1 MASRSNKKQ
10 GWEGRSVSVAA
21 TPPEASYDKNPFSGW
36 QAAER
41 RNPLLVGGVPRRRG
55 PRIFADDVAKN
66 RPTACMPARFGDDLT
81 LDAGV
86 TRLTLTRKP
95 DTTMAK
101 SSRRT
106 DSSSTAWLTAA
117 EQRVL
122 DSTVGSSL
130 ATATRNQLQ
139 AAIKQTRTLR
149 DKWRD
154 LFNRQS
160 LTTKKGASRTNDPA
174 NTRSLEKAELFG
186 AAVKRLEARIEELA
200 EGISAAVGGGKRGG
214 GKPSRT
220 AAAKPASKAVRQAG
234 HRATRSSIRE
244 TLSEAV
250 AGINAAGRRLLG
262 AAEPAAK
269 QPKAGKP
276 ATGGKAATPV
286 AAARPAAKTG
296 KPATRPTKSPPSKK
310 ARQAGKLRTLAA
322 TGTGQA
328 IHFDPKQQRSAKAR
342 GTVKQLKLDGLSTRR
357 RGHTLA
363 AGKRKQARRD
373 GR

>member
-1 MASRSNKKQ
+1 
-10 GWEGRSVSVAA
+10 
-21 TPPEASYDKNPFSGW
+21 
-36 QAAER
+36 
-41 RNPLLVGGVPRRRG
+41 
-55 PRIFADDVAKN
+55 
-66 RPTACMPARFGDDLT
+66 
-81 LDAGV
+81 
-86 TRLTLTRKP
+86 
-95 DTTMAK
+95 MAK
-101 SSRRT
+101 SSRPT
-106 DSSSTAWLTAA
+106 GSSSTAWLTAA

-130 ATATRNQLQ
+130 ASATRNQLQ

-160 LTTKKGASRTNDPA
+160 LTSKKGAARTNDPA

-200 EGISAAVGGGKRGG
+200 EGISAAVGGKRGS

-262 AAEPAAK
+262 VTEPAAK

-276 ATGGKAATPV
+276 ATGVKVAA
-286 AAARPAAKTG
+286 AAARPAAKAG
-296 KPATRPTKSPPSKK
+296 KPVARPTKTAKAATSKK
-310 ARQAGKLRTLAA
+310 ARQAGTLRALTA

>member
-1 MASRSNKKQ
+1 
-10 GWEGRSVSVAA
+10 
-21 TPPEASYDKNPFSGW
+21 
-36 QAAER
+36 
-41 RNPLLVGGVPRRRG
+41 
-55 PRIFADDVAKN
+55 
-66 RPTACMPARFGDDLT
+66 
-81 LDAGV
+81 
-86 TRLTLTRKP
+86 
-95 DTTMAK
+95 MAK

-106 DSSSTAWLTAA
+106 DTSSTAWLTAA

-160 LTTKKGASRTNDPA
+160 LTTKKGAARTNDPA

-200 EGISAAVGGGKRGG
+200 EGISAAVGGKRGG

-220 AAAKPASKAVRQAG
+220 TAAKPSSKLVRKAG

-250 AGINAAGRRLLG
+250 AGINAAGRRLLS
-262 AAEPAAK
+262 AAEPAAR

-276 ATGGKAATPV
+276 ATGGKAATP
-286 AAARPAAKTG
+286 AAATARPAAKAG
-296 KPATRPTKSPPSKK
+296 KPATRPTKTTASKK
-310 ARQAGKLRTLAA
+310 ARQAGKLRALSAA
-322 TGTGQA
+322 GTGQA
-328 IHFDPKQQRSAKAR
+328 IHFDPKKQRSAKASA
-342 GTVKQLKLDGLSTRR
+342 TIKQIKLDGLSTRR

>member
-1 MASRSNKKQ
+1 
-10 GWEGRSVSVAA
+10 
-21 TPPEASYDKNPFSGW
+21 
-36 QAAER
+36 
-41 RNPLLVGGVPRRRG
+41 
-55 PRIFADDVAKN
+55 
-66 RPTACMPARFGDDLT
+66 MPARFGDDLS

-101 SSRRT
+101 TSRRT
-106 DSSSTAWLTAA
+106 DSSSPAWLTAG

-130 ATATRNQLQ
+130 ATATRSQLQ

-160 LTTKKGASRTNDPA
+160 LTTKKGAARTNDPA

-200 EGISAAVGGGKRGG
+200 EGISAAVGGKRGG

-250 AGINAAGRRLLG
+250 AGINAAGRRLLS

-276 ATGGKAATPV
+276 ATGGKAATP
-286 AAARPAAKTG
+286 AAAAQPAAKAG
-296 KPATRPTKSPPSKK
+296 KPATRQKRTTTSKK
-310 ARQAGKLRTLAA
+310 ARQAGKLRALTAA
-322 TGTGQA
+322 GTGQA
-328 IHFDPKQQRSAKAR
+328 IHFDPKKQRSAKASA
-342 GTVKQLKLDGLSTRR
+342 TVKQIKLDGLSTRR

>member
-1 MASRSNKKQ
+1 M
-10 GWEGRSVSVAA
+10 V
-21 TPPEASYDKNPFSGW
+21 
-36 QAAER
+36 
-41 RNPLLVGGVPRRRG
+41 
-55 PRIFADDVAKN
+55 KN
-66 RPTACMPARFGDDLT
+66 RPAACMPAGFSDDS
-81 LDAGV
+81 GV
-86 TRLTLTRKP
+86 ARQSLATPSPGTIEI
-95 DTTMAK
+95 TMAK
-101 SSRRT
+101 SSRQSG
-106 DSSSTAWLTAA
+106 SSSTTWLTVA

-130 ATATRNQLQ
+130 TTATRNQLQ
-139 AAIKQTRTLR
+139 AAIKQARTLR

-160 LTTKKGASRTNDPA
+160 LTTKKGAARTNDPA

-200 EGISAAVGGGKRGG
+200 DGISAAVSGTRGG
-214 GKPSRT
+214 AKPSRT
-220 AAAKPASKAVRQAG
+220 AAAKPASKAVRKAG
-234 HRATRSSIRE
+234 HRATRSSVRE

-262 AAEPAAK
+262 VAEPAAK
-269 QPKAGKP
+269 QPKPAKATAGRKAA
-276 ATGGKAATPV
+276 ATG
-286 AAARPAAKTG
+286 AAARPADKAG
-296 KPATRPTKSPPSKK
+296 KPAARPAKTAKAATSKK
-310 ARQAGKLRTLAA
+310 ARQAGKLRALTAS
-322 TGTGQA
+322 GTGQA

>member
-1 MASRSNKKQ
+1 
-10 GWEGRSVSVAA
+10 
-21 TPPEASYDKNPFSGW
+21 
-36 QAAER
+36 
-41 RNPLLVGGVPRRRG
+41 
-55 PRIFADDVAKN
+55 
-66 RPTACMPARFGDDLT
+66 
-81 LDAGV
+81 
-86 TRLTLTRKP
+86 
-95 DTTMAK
+95 MAK
-101 SSRRT
+101 SSRPAG
-106 DSSSTAWLTAA
+106 SSSTTWLTAA

-130 ATATRNQLQ
+130 ATATRNQLR
-139 AAIKQTRTLR
+139 AAIKQARGLR

-160 LTTKKGASRTNDPA
+160 LTTKKGSSRTNDPA

-200 EGISAAVGGGKRGG
+200 GEIAAAVGGKRGNA
-214 GKPSRT
+214 KPSRT

-234 HRATRSSIRE
+234 HRAARSSIRE

-262 AAEPAAK
+262 VAEPAAK

-276 ATGGKAATPV
+276 ATGRKASTPA
-286 AAARPAAKTG
+286 AAARPAAKAG
-296 KPATRPTKSPPSKK
+296 KPAATRPVKTPTSKK
-310 ARQAGKLRTLAA
+310 ARQAGKLRALTAS
-322 TGTGQA
+322 GTGQA

-357 RGHTLA
+357 RGHTVA

>member
-1 MASRSNKKQ
+1 
-10 GWEGRSVSVAA
+10 
-21 TPPEASYDKNPFSGW
+21 
-36 QAAER
+36 
-41 RNPLLVGGVPRRRG
+41 
-55 PRIFADDVAKN
+55 
-66 RPTACMPARFGDDLT
+66 
-81 LDAGV
+81 
-86 TRLTLTRKP
+86 
-95 DTTMAK
+95 MAK
-101 SSRRT
+101 SSRPT
-106 DSSSTAWLTAA
+106 GSSSTSWLTAA

-130 ATATRNQLQ
+130 ASATRNQLQ
-139 AAIKQTRTLR
+139 AAIKQARTLR

-160 LTTKKGASRTNDPA
+160 LTSKKGGVRTNDPA

-200 EGISAAVGGGKRGG
+200 EGISAAVGGKRGG

-262 AAEPAAK
+262 VAEPAAK
-269 QPKAGKP
+269 QQKTGKAT
-276 ATGGKAATPV
+276 TGTKAATPAV
-286 AAARPAAKTG
+286 AAARPAAKVG
-296 KPATRPTKSPPSKK
+296 KPAARPTKAATSKK
-310 ARQAGKLRTLAA
+310 ARQAGKLRSLTAS
-322 TGTGQA
+322 GTGQA

>member
-1 MASRSNKKQ
+1 LA
-10 GWEGRSVSVAA
+10 G
-21 TPPEASYDKNPFSGW
+21 
-36 QAAER
+36 
-41 RNPLLVGGVPRRRG
+41 
-55 PRIFADDVAKN
+55 
-66 RPTACMPARFGDDLT
+66 
-81 LDAGV
+81 DAGF
-86 TRLTLTRKP
+86 TRLTLTRNH

-101 SSRRT
+101 SSRPT
-106 DSSSTAWLTAA
+106 GSSSTTWLTAA

-130 ATATRNQLQ
+130 ASATRTQLQ
-139 AAIKQTRTLR
+139 AAIKQARTLR

-160 LTTKKGASRTNDPA
+160 LTTKKGPARTNDPA
-174 NTRSLEKAELFG
+174 NTRSLEKADLFA

-200 EGISAAVGGGKRGG
+200 EGISAAVGGTRG

-262 AAEPAAK
+262 AAEPAAR
-269 QPKAGKP
+269 QPKAGQP
-276 ATGGKAATPV
+276 APGGKATTGGKAATPV
-286 AAARPAAKTG
+286 AAARPAAK
-296 KPATRPTKSPPSKK
+296 PAARPTKAATSKK

-322 TGTGQA
+322 SGTGQA
-328 IHFDPKQQRSAKAR
+328 MHFDPKKQRSAKASA
-342 GTVKQLKLDGLSTRR
+342 TAKQLKLDGLSTRR

>member
-1 MASRSNKKQ
+1 
-10 GWEGRSVSVAA
+10 
-21 TPPEASYDKNPFSGW
+21 
-36 QAAER
+36 
-41 RNPLLVGGVPRRRG
+41 
-55 PRIFADDVAKN
+55 
-66 RPTACMPARFGDDLT
+66 MPARFGDDLS

-106 DSSSTAWLTAA
+106 DSSPTAWLTAA

-250 AGINAAGRRLLG
+250 AGINAAGRRLLS

-296 KPATRPTKSPPSKK
+296 KPATRPTKTPTSKK

>member
-1 MASRSNKKQ
+1 
-10 GWEGRSVSVAA
+10 
-21 TPPEASYDKNPFSGW
+21 
-36 QAAER
+36 
-41 RNPLLVGGVPRRRG
+41 
-55 PRIFADDVAKN
+55 
-66 RPTACMPARFGDDLT
+66 MPARFGDDLS

-95 DTTMAK
+95 DTTLAK

-250 AGINAAGRRLLG
+250 DGINAAGRRLLG

-276 ATGGKAATPV
+276 ATGGKAATP
-286 AAARPAAKTG
+286 AADRPAAKTG
-296 KPATRPTKSPPSKK
+296 KPATRPTKTPTSKK
-310 ARQAGKLRTLAA
+310 ARQAGKLRALTA

>member
-1 MASRSNKKQ
+1 MTR
-10 GWEGRSVSVAA
+10 
-21 TPPEASYDKNPFSGW
+21 
-36 QAAER
+36 
-41 RNPLLVGGVPRRRG
+41 
-55 PRIFADDVAKN
+55 
-66 RPTACMPARFGDDLT
+66 
-81 LDAGV
+81 DAGF
-86 TRLTLTRKP
+86 TRLTLTWKP
-95 DTTMAK
+95 DTIMAN

-106 DSSSTAWLTAA
+106 GSSSTAWLTAA

-122 DSTVGSSL
+122 DSSVGSSL

-160 LTTKKGASRTNDPA
+160 LTTKKGAARTNDPA
-174 NTRSLEKAELFG
+174 NTRSLEKAELFA

-200 EGISAAVGGGKRGG
+200 EGISAAVGGTRGT

-220 AAAKPASKAVRQAG
+220 AAAKPAGKAVRKAG

-262 AAEPAAK
+262 VAEPAAR
-269 QPKAGKP
+269 QPKAGQP
-276 ATGGKAATPV
+276 ATGRKAATPA

-296 KPATRPTKSPPSKK
+296 KPAAARPVKAATSKK
-310 ARQAGKLRTLAA
+310 ARQAGKRRALTAA
-322 TGTGQA
+322 GTGQA
-328 IHFDPKQQRSAKAR
+328 IHFDPKQQRSAKASA
-342 GTVKQLKLDGLSTRR
+342 TVKQIKLDGLSTRR

-363 AGKRKQARRD
+363 SGKRKQARRD

>member
-1 MASRSNKKQ
+1 
-10 GWEGRSVSVAA
+10 
-21 TPPEASYDKNPFSGW
+21 
-36 QAAER
+36 
-41 RNPLLVGGVPRRRG
+41 
-55 PRIFADDVAKN
+55 
-66 RPTACMPARFGDDLT
+66 
-81 LDAGV
+81 
-86 TRLTLTRKP
+86 
-95 DTTMAK
+95 MAK
-101 SSRRT
+101 SSRPAG
-106 DSSSTAWLTAA
+106 SSSTTWLTAA

-130 ATATRNQLQ
+130 ASATRSQLQ
-139 AAIKQTRTLR
+139 AAIKQARTLR

-160 LTTKKGASRTNDPA
+160 LTSKKGGTRTNDPA

-200 EGISAAVGGGKRGG
+200 EGISAAVGGKRGG

-269 QPKAGKP
+269 QKKTGKAT
-276 ATGGKAATPV
+276 TGTQAATPAA
-286 AAARPAAKTG
+286 AAARPAAKVG
-296 KPATRPTKSPPSKK
+296 KPAARPTKAATSKK
-310 ARQAGKLRTLAA
+310 ARQAGKLRALTAE
-322 TGTGQA
+322 GTGQA
-328 IHFDPKQQRSAKAR
+328 LHFDPKQQRSAKAR